1 MSYSSPSSHRP
12 GRLRRLA
19 LGVAVVVF
27 VAVGA
32 TSLAT
37 GAFSGNIPLRV
48 ELGARSIS
56 KAPFLIAADQGL
68 FDKYGVDV
76 DLRMPPPDFAG
87 GIEEKGPVRRALDTV
102 LRRHLRV
109 DMYSNGVTPDMFEM
123 VNNLARKPRRVL
135 ASTDCIVRS
144 KFVGRPGLTRIEE
157 LKGKRIGVTGLMHN
171 ITTFAALELASRMG
185 WDPVHDIS
193 IILNGDEIDMLLDGR
208 VDAVVA
214 QERDLAEALEKN
226 LPILLD
232 TRTWGDIPVG
242 GNSLQVEE
250 AWLEDETNREAARRF
265 LKAMIEAAALFH
277 ADRELTLDVL
287 QRWNGVPRE
296 YAAVMYDNS
305 AIPPK
310 LYPCYD
316 GIRRTMEVYDSHAMR
331 AYTPEDFYDDSF
343 LKELDKSGFI
353 DEVYAAVRAR
363 TPKAESR

>member
-1 MSYSSPSSHRP
+1 MSQSSRRSI
-12 GRLRRLA
+12 GRTIRRLVLAVA
-19 LGVAVVVF
+19 LIGVVTVGVA
-27 VAVGA
+27 AV
-32 TSLAT
+32 ST
-37 GAFSGNIPLRV
+37 GAFSDNLPLRV

-76 DLRMPPPDFAG
+76 DLRMPAPDFEG
-87 GIEEKGPVRRALDTV
+87 GIEGKGAIRRALDTFV

-123 VNNLARKPRRVL
+123 VNNLERKPRRVL

-144 KFVGRPGLTRIEE
+144 KFIGRPGLTSIEE

-193 IILNGDEIDMLLDGR
+193 IILNGDEIEMLLDGR
-208 VDAVVA
+208 IDAVVA

-226 LPILLD
+226 LPVLLD
-232 TRTWGDIPVG
+232 TRTWGDLPVG
-242 GNSLQVEE
+242 GNSLQVDES
-250 AWLEDETNREAARRF
+250 WLKNETNREAARRF
-265 LKAMIEAAALFH
+265 LKAMIEATALFH
-277 ADRELTLDVL
+277 EDRELTLDVL
-287 QRWNGVPRE
+287 QRWNGVSRQ
-296 YAAVMYDNS
+296 YAEVMYDNA
-305 AIPPK
+305 AIPRK

-331 AYTPEDFYDDSF
+331 AYKPEDFYDDSF
-343 LKELDKSGFI
+343 LKELDESGFI
-353 DEVYAAVRAR
+353 DEVYAAVKAR
-363 TPKAESR
+363 PASR

>member
-1 MSYSSPSSHRP
+1 MSIPLRRP
-12 GRLRRLA
+12 TGRRLRRFVL
-19 LGVAVVVF
+19 AVVVIGLVSIGV
-27 VAVGA
+27 VAVRI
-32 TSLAT
+32 
-37 GAFSGNIPLRV
+37 GAFSSHLPLRV

-76 DLRMPPPDFAG
+76 DLRMPPPDFDG
-87 GIEEKGPVRRALDTV
+87 GIEGRGALRRALDSFV

-171 ITTFAALELASRMG
+171 ITTFAALELARRMG

-193 IILNGDEIDMLLDGR
+193 IILNGDEIEMLLDGR
-208 VDAVVA
+208 VDAIVA
-214 QERDLAEALEKN
+214 QERDLAEAREKN
-226 LPILLD
+226 LPVLLD
-232 TRTWGDIPVG
+232 TRAWGDLPVG
-242 GNSLQVEE
+242 GNSLQVDES
-250 AWLEDETNREAARRF
+250 WLEDANNREAARRF
-265 LKAMIEAAALFH
+265 LMALSEATALFH
-277 ADRELTLDVL
+277 EDRELTLDVL
-287 QRWNGVPRE
+287 QRWNGVSRQ
-296 YAAVMYDNS
+296 YAEVMYDNA
-305 AIPPK
+305 AIPRK

-331 AYTPEDFYDDSF
+331 AYKPEDFYDDSI
-343 LKELDKSGFI
+343 LKELDASGFI
-353 DEVYAAVRAR
+353 DQVYAAVKAR
-363 TPKAESR
+363 